1 MSEPKSTLI
10 TDIPEEEL
18 EKRGWKVSVNGK
30 PIINVSRV
38 TISNPRFGEFNYGM
52 TRGKYDGWSFHEIGG
67 GGSVII
73 PYVHINDSIFVGLI
87 KQERHNQGGKV
98 WNVPRGFLEPGETH
112 FQAGLREADEEM
124 VGVMLK
130 NIQLTVL
137 PGAPMNPNS
146 AFFETP
152 APNEGVQ
159 VFALKIPPGLLRPR
173 ISTHGKESY
182 GFANQILKPAPHSVR
197 ADMALAE
204 KILDC
209 EFVSWQSA
217 TAVGDMF
224 TVAAVARLLA
234 HLGGHHK

>member
-38 TISNPRFGEFNYGM
+38 TISNPRFGEFNYGI

-98 WNVPRGFLEPGETH
+98 
-112 FQAGLREADEEM
+112 
-124 VGVMLK
+124 
-130 NIQLTVL
+130 
-137 PGAPMNPNS
+137 
-146 AFFETP
+146 
-152 APNEGVQ
+152 
-159 VFALKIPPGLLRPR
+159 
-173 ISTHGKESY
+173 
-182 GFANQILKPAPHSVR
+182 
-197 ADMALAE
+197 
-204 KILDC
+204 
-209 EFVSWQSA
+209 
-217 TAVGDMF
+217 
-224 TVAAVARLLA
+224 
-234 HLGGHHK
+234 